1 LRRKDEQGTDPNRDA
16 PMKEK
21 YLLGV
26 DIGTYSS
33 KGVLV
38 RSDGQVIADHIVQHG
53 IDMPQSGHFEHD
65 ADRVWWK
72 DFTEIVQ
79 ALFDISGAKPEQVL
93 AVGTSG
99 IGSCV
104 LPIDEHG
111 RPLRPAI
118 LYGID
123 TRAAEEIESLEQ
135 ALGRE
140 EIFRISA
147 AHLSSQASGPKIL
160 WIRNNEPSVYEATRW
175 FLTSQAYLVY
185 RLTGLASIDIYTAGG
200 YSPLFDVHNL
210 CWHEEAARH
219 ITSTERL
226 PKTYWSCDIVGTVN
240 ADAAAQTQL
249 AEGTP
254 VIAGTTDAAA
264 EAISAGVSE
273 AGDMMLMFGSSL
285 FFILKTEQLRQTEH
299 FWSSNFLEKGTWALL
314 GGMSTS
320 GSLTTWFR
328 EQFARAE
335 VAQEN
340 AGGESAYALLAREAA
355 RSPLGSNGLVAL
367 PYFEGERTPLH
378 DHKARGMFFGLSLKH
393 TRGDLYRAIME
404 GVGFAVRHNLEVMRE
419 EGAEALHVRAV
430 GGGVQNTLWIQCVS
444 DIANIELTIP
454 ERQYGAS
461 YGDAFM
467 AAVGVG
473 LFTDLPEVTRWVQ
486 STRLIKPDQEAHRR
500 YAPLYGIFRSLYEA
514 NKSLMHELSDAA
526 SG

>member
-1 LRRKDEQGTDPNRDA
+1 LRSTDEQQSDPNRDA
-16 PMKEK
+16 AMKDK

-38 RSDGQVIADHIVQHG
+38 RENGQVIADHTVQHG

-72 DFTEIVQ
+72 DFTEIVRT
-79 ALFDISGAKPEQVL
+79 LFGISGVKPEQV
-93 AVGTSG
+93 AGIGTSG

-104 LPIDEHG
+104 LPIDKHG

-123 TRAAEEIESLEQ
+123 TRAAKEIESLERT
-135 ALGRE
+135 LGKE

-160 WIRNNEPSVYEATRW
+160 WIRDNEPSVYEATRW

-185 RLTGLASIDIYTAGG
+185 RLTGLPSIDIYTAGG

-226 PKTYWSCDIVGTVN
+226 PQTYWSCEIVGTVT
-240 ADAAAQTQL
+240 ADAAAQTGL
-249 AEGTP
+249 AEGTL

-285 FFILKTEQLRQTEH
+285 FFILKTKQLRETEH
-299 FWSSNFLEKGTWALL
+299 FWSSNFLDKGTWALL

-328 EQFARAE
+328 GQFAQTE

-340 AGGESAYALLAREAA
+340 AGGESAYALLAREAS
-355 RSPLGSNGLVAL
+355 RSPLGANGLIVL
-367 PYFEGERTPLH
+367 PYFAGERTPLH
-378 DHKARGMFFGLSLKH
+378 DHRARGMFFGLSLKH
-393 TRGDLYRAIME
+393 TRGDLYRAILE

-419 EGAEALHVRAV
+419 EGAEVLRVRAV
-430 GGGVQNTLWIQCVS
+430 GGGVQNTLWIQSVS
-444 DIANIELTIP
+444 DIANIQLTIP
-454 ERQYGAS
+454 ELQYGAS

-473 LFTDLPEVTRWVQ
+473 LFTDLAEVTRWVR
-486 STRLIKPDQEAHRR
+486 STRLIKPDPEAHRR
-500 YAPLYGIFRSLYEA
+500 YDPLYRIFRSLYET
-514 NKSLMHELSDAA
+514 NKSLMHELSDTTA
-526 SG
+526 S

>member
-1 LRRKDEQGTDPNRDA
+1 MKDR
-16 PMKEK
+16 

-38 RSDGQVIADHIVQHG
+38 RANGRVIADHTVQHG

-72 DFTEIVQ
+72 DFTEIVR
-79 ALFDISGAKPEQVL
+79 ALFKTSGLNPGQIAGI
-93 AVGTSG
+93 GTSG

-104 LPIDEHG
+104 LPIDEQG

-123 TRAAEEIESLEQ
+123 TRAAEEIEWLEQ
-135 ALGRE
+135 NLGRD
-140 EIFRISA
+140 EIFRIGG

-160 WIRNNEPSVYEATRW
+160 WIRNNEPSVYAASRW

-185 RLTGLASIDIYTAGG
+185 RLTGIPSIDVYTAAG

-210 CWHEEAARH
+210 RWHERSARL
-219 ITSTERL
+219 ITPMERL
-226 PKTYWSCDIVGTVN
+226 PKTYWSCEIVGRVT
-240 ADAAAQTQL
+240 ADAAVQTGL

-264 EAISAGVSE
+264 EAISAGVSKS
-273 AGDMMLMFGSSL
+273 GDMMLMFGSSL
-285 FFILKTEQLRQTEH
+285 FFILKTDRLRETEH

-335 VAQEN
+335 VARES

-355 RSPLGSNGLVAL
+355 RSPLGSNGLIAL

-404 GVGFAVRHNLEVMRE
+404 GVGFGIRHNLEVMRE
-419 EGAEALHVRAV
+419 EGVEARRALAV
-430 GGGVQNTLWIQCVS
+430 GGGVQNTLWIQSVS
-444 DIANIELTIP
+444 NIANIELIIP

-473 LFTDLPEVTRWVQ
+473 LFADLAEVTRWVHG
-486 STRLIKPDQEAHRR
+486 TRRIIPDPEAHRR
-500 YAPLYGIFRSLYEA
+500 YGPLYRIFRSLYET

-526 SG
+526 AP